1 MFNLDDYETVADRV
15 SRFQKLHLGGRIVT
29 KVISLDNTKGEVL
42 AMAEVY
48 REHEDTL
55 PAGVDYAFGVAST
68 YPVSMRKF
76 YVEDTVTSAVGRALS
91 LILDTDKKP
100 TREDMQKV
108 KANEEVKAKLYEVKA
123 KMADTSQQY
132 VPVEKADDPWTISS
146 AAPVTTMEQAVET
159 VKAVL
164 GGTPI
169 DESCKHGARVWKTGT
184 TKAGN
189 KQYGMWKCNVSRQN
203 TQEEPCEPIW
213 YEISAD
219 GTWKPQVKR

>member
-1 MFNLDDYETVADRV
+1 MFNLQDYETVADRV
-15 SRFQKLHLGGRIVT
+15 ARFQKLHLSGRIVT
-29 KVISLDNTKGEVL
+29 KVISLDNSKGEVL

-48 REHEDTL
+48 REHEDTQ

-68 YPVSMRKF
+68 YPQSMRKF

-91 LILDTDKKP
+91 LVLDTDKKP

-108 KANEEVKAKLYEVKA
+108 QAHQEVKAKLYEVKA
-123 KMADTSQQY
+123 KMAETSQQY
-132 VPVEKADDPWTISS
+132 VPVEKESDPWTIQT

-169 DESCKHGARVWKTGT
+169 DESCIHGARVWKTGT
-184 TKAGN
+184 KKTGG
-189 KQYGMWKCNVSRQN
+189 QWGHWKCMAQIMGDAER
-203 TQEEPCEPIW
+203 CDPIW
-213 YEISAD
+213 YEID
-219 GTWKPQVKR
+219 KQTGQWKPQVKR

>member
-42 AMAEVY
+42 AMAEIY

-132 VPVEKADDPWTISS
+132 VPVAKEDDPWTIKT

-164 GGTPI
+164 GGTAI
-169 DESCKHGARVWKTGT
+169 DESCVHGARVWKTGT
-184 TKAGN
+184 TKAG
-189 KQYGMWKCNVSRQN
+189 KQWGHWKCMAQIQGDAER
-203 TQEEPCEPIW
+203 CEPIW
-213 YEISAD
+213 YEID
-219 GTWKPQVKR
+219 KQTGQWKPQVKR

>member
-1 MFNLDDYETVADRV
+1 MAKVNAASQV
-15 SRFQKLHLGGRIVT
+15 SQTI
-29 KVISLDNTKGEVL
+29 
-42 AMAEVY
+42 
-48 REHEDTL
+48 
-55 PAGVDYAFGVAST
+55 
-68 YPVSMRKF
+68 
-76 YVEDTVTSAVGRALS
+76 
-91 LILDTDKKP
+91 
-100 TREDMQKV
+100 QQ
-108 KANEEVKAKLYEVKA
+108 VKA
-123 KMADTSQQY
+123 KMADTSKEY
-132 VPVEKADDPWTISS
+132 IPVEKASDPWTISN